1 MHVDKVQRV
10 VTCLGR
16 LQLAATL
23 GAGVTKLHL
32 ALEQLCAGAADPGHH
47 WLLYPPLLQGGNLDH
62 AEIVPHHAFG
72 ALIRRQHRCAVSADH
87 RHDSA
92 HQRVL
97 ILSSKLSQHHDQLDL
112 WDVLVA
118 QAVVRQRGS
127 REDITADGDPCAAEK
142 DSTQVYLH
150 ELHQKEM
157 LVDKAASRS
166 YVQTFIEPICC
177 AGQDVVHL
185 IGHAA
190 GFGDKAH
197 RSRPVQLACDNVV

>member
-1 MHVDKVQRV
+1 MTGVSPTSQPSLEDPIPLTRVYANVHITAIACMHVDKVQRV

-23 GAGVTKLHL
+23 GARVTKLHL

-47 WLLYPPLLQGGNLDH
+47 RLLYPPLLQGGNLDH

-118 QAVVRQRGS
+118 QAVVRQSGS

-150 ELHQKEM
+150 ELHRHIRRK
-157 LVDKAASRS
+157 
-166 YVQTFIEPICC
+166 CW
-177 AGQDVVHL
+177 L
-185 IGHAA
+185 I
-190 GFGDKAH
+190 KQH
-197 RSRPVQLACDNVV
+197 REATCRPS